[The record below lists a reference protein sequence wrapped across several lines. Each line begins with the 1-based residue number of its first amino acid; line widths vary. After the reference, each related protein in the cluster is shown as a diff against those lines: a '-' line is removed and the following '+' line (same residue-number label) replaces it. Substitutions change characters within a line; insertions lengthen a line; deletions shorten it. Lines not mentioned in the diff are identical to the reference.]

1 MVPTIIKI
9 LYSLCRSA
17 MRVPYLAQLL
27 LFWREAERKEGV
39 ELRVVMVTEGER
51 VTENTLEE
59 KENFTLLGK
68 SAELD
73 ILDKSEIQLKI
84 SGNMETISGSVQK
97 INFRPFMENRA
108 TMELKRKEVYAPSA
122 GKVEVVTDCEEVL
135 FTMPLL
141 FQMGEKEAYIA

>member
-1 MVPTIIKI
+1 
-9 LYSLCRSA
+9 
-17 MRVPYLAQLL
+17 MRVPYLAHMWV
-27 LFWREAERKEGV
+27 FWREAERKEGV

-73 ILDKSEIQLKI
+73 ILDKSEMQLRI

-97 INFRPFMENRA
+97 INFRPFMENRV
-108 TMELKRKEVYAPSA
+108 TVELKRKEADAPAA
-122 GKVEVVTDCEEVL
+122 GQVEVVTDCEEVL
-135 FTMPLL
+135 STMPLL
-141 FQMGEKEAYIA
+141 FQMGEKKAYSA

>member
-1 MVPTIIKI
+1 M
-9 LYSLCRSA
+9 LCRSA
-17 MRVPYLAQLL
+17 MRVPYLAQLWV
-27 LFWREAERKEGV
+27 FWREAERKEGV

-73 ILDKSEIQLKI
+73 ILDKSEMQLRI

-108 TMELKRKEVYAPSA
+108 TVELKRKEADAPAA
-122 GKVEVVTDCEEVL
+122 GQVEVVTDCEEVL
-135 FTMPLL
+135 FIWPLL
-141 FQMGEKEAYIA
+141 FKMKEKKLYSA

>member
-1 MVPTIIKI
+1 
-9 LYSLCRSA
+9 
-17 MRVPYLAQLL
+17 MRVPYLAQLW

-68 SAELD
+68 SEELD
-73 ILDKSEIQLKI
+73 ILDKSEMQLRV
-84 SGNMETISGSVQK
+84 SGNIETISGSVQK
-97 INFRPFMENRA
+97 LNFRPFMENRA
-108 TMELKRKEVYAPSA
+108 TMEIKRKEAYAPAA
-122 GKVEVVTDCEEVL
+122 GQVAVITDCEEVL

-141 FQMGEKEAYIA
+141 LEMGEKEAYIA

>member
-1 MVPTIIKI
+1 
-9 LYSLCRSA
+9 

-27 LFWREAERKEGV
+27 LFWREAERKDGV

-51 VTENTLEE
+51 VTDNTLEE

-68 SAELD
+68 SEELD
-73 ILDKSEIQLKI
+73 ILDKSEMQLRI

-108 TMELKRKEVYAPSA
+108 IVELKRKEAYAPAA
-122 GKVEVVTDCEEVL
+122 GKVEVITDCEEAL

-141 FQMGEKEAYIA
+141 FKMGEKESYIA

>member
-1 MVPTIIKI
+1 
-9 LYSLCRSA
+9 
-17 MRVPYLAQLL
+17 MRVPYLAHLW
-27 LFWREAERKEGV
+27 LFWRKAERKEGV
-39 ELRVVMVTEGER
+39 ELRVVLVTEGER

-73 ILDKSEIQLKI
+73 ILDKSEMQLRI

-108 TMELKRKEVYAPSA
+108 TVELKRKEAYAPAA
-122 GKVEVVTDCEEVL
+122 GQVEVITDCEEVL

-141 FQMGEKEAYIA
+141 FKMGEKEAYIA